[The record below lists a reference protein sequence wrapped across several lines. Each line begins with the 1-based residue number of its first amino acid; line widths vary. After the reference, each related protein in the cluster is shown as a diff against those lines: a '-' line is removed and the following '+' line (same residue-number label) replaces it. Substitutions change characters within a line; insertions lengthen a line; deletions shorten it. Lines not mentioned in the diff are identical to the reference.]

1 MVNSEKKLTSS
12 TAGKNVA
19 RYLLDIGAINFRPTD
34 PYILTAGWASP
45 VYIDCR
51 KVISHISERRAIL
64 KLAIDLI
71 NEKISEYDLVAG
83 GETAGIPYAA
93 WVSDLVSK
101 PMLYI
106 RKKPKGFAR
115 MSQIEGDLKKNDK
128 VLLVEDLATDGGSK
142 VVFVNALRE
151 AGAIVS
157 DLFVIFYYG
166 VFPGTKQ
173 NMNKLNVDLH
183 YLCDW
188 WDVLEVAKNDG
199 SFNSES
205 IEQVQQ
211 FLENPTEWSKKNG
224 GK

>member
-1 MVNSEKKLTSS
+1 MVNSDKKLAFNT
-12 TAGKNVA
+12 TGKNVA
-19 RYLLDIGAINFRPTD
+19 RYLLDIGAINFRPSD

-51 KVISHISERRAIL
+51 KVISHINERRAIL
-64 KLAIDLI
+64 NLAIDLI
-71 NEKISEYDLVAG
+71 NEKINEYDLVAG

-106 RKKPKGFAR
+106 RKKPKGFAK
-115 MSQIEGDLKKNDK
+115 MSQIEGDLKKNDR

-166 VFPGTKQ
+166 IFPGTEQ
-173 NMNKLNVDLH
+173 NMNELNVDLH

-188 WDVLEVAKNDG
+188 WDVLEVAKKDS
-199 SFNSES
+199 SFTSES
-205 IEQVQQ
+205 IEHVQQ
-211 FLENPTEWSKKNG
+211 FLDNPTDWSKKNG

>member
-115 MSQIEGDLKKNDK
+115 MSQIEGDLKKNDR

-151 AGAIVS
+151 AGAIVI

-166 VFPGTKQ
+166 VFPGTRQ
-173 NMNKLNVDLH
+173 NMNKLDVNLH

-188 WDVLEVAKNDG
+188 WNVLEVAKNDS
-199 SFNSES
+199 SFTSEI
-205 IEQVQQ
+205 IEQVEQ
-211 FLENPTEWSKKNG
+211 FLENPTEWSIKNG

>member
-1 MVNSEKKLTSS
+1 MVNSDKKLAFNT
-12 TAGKNVA
+12 TGKNVA
-19 RYLLDIGAINFRPTD
+19 RYLLDIGAINFRPSD

-51 KVISHISERRAIL
+51 KVISHITERRAIL
-64 KLAIDLI
+64 NLAIDLI
-71 NEKISEYDLVAG
+71 NEKINEYDLVAG

-106 RKKPKGFAR
+106 RKKPKGFAK
-115 MSQIEGDLKKNDK
+115 MSQIEGDLKKNDR

-166 VFPGTKQ
+166 IFPGTEQ
-173 NMNKLNVDLH
+173 NMNELNVDLH

-188 WDVLEVAKNDG
+188 WDVLEVAKKDS
-199 SFNSES
+199 SFTSES
-205 IEQVQQ
+205 IEHVQQ
-211 FLENPTEWSKKNG
+211 FLDNPTDWSKKNG

>member
-1 MVNSEKKLTSS
+1 MVNSEKKLTLN
-12 TAGKNVA
+12 TTGQNVA
-19 RYLLDIGAINFRPTD
+19 RYLLNIGAINFRPRT

-51 KVISHISERRAIL
+51 KVISHITERRAIL
-64 KLAIDLI
+64 NLAIDLI

-101 PMLYI
+101 PMLCI

-115 MSQIEGDLKKNDK
+115 MSQIEGDLKKNDR

-151 AGAIVS
+151 AGAIVN

-173 NMNKLNVDLH
+173 NMNKLNVNLH

-188 WDVLEVAKNDG
+188 WDVLEVAKND
-199 SFNSES
+199 SLFTAES
-205 IEQVQQ
+205 IDQVQE
-211 FLENPTEWSKKNG
+211 FLENPTNWSKKNG

>member
-1 MVNSEKKLTSS
+1 MVNSEKKLTPS
-12 TAGKNVA
+12 TTGKSVA
-19 RYLLDIGAINFRPTD
+19 RYLIDIGAINFRPSD

-51 KVISHISERRAIL
+51 KVISHINERRAIL
-64 KLAIDLI
+64 NLAIDLI
-71 NEKISEYDLVAG
+71 NEKINEYDLVAG

-106 RKKPKGFAR
+106 RKKPKGFAK
-115 MSQIEGDLKKNDK
+115 MSQIEGDLKKNDR

-166 VFPGTKQ
+166 IFPGTEQ
-173 NMNKLNVDLH
+173 NMNELNVDLH

-188 WDVLEVAKNDG
+188 WDVLEVAKKDS
-199 SFNSES
+199 SFTSES
-205 IEQVQQ
+205 IEHVQQ
-211 FLENPTEWSKKNG
+211 FLDNPTDWSKKNG

>member
-1 MVNSEKKLTSS
+1 MVNSDKKLAFNT
-12 TAGKNVA
+12 TGKNVA
-19 RYLLDIGAINFRPTD
+19 RYLLDIGAINFRPSD

-51 KVISHISERRAIL
+51 KVISHINERRAIL
-64 KLAIDLI
+64 NLAIDLI
-71 NEKISEYDLVAG
+71 NEKINEYDLVAG

-115 MSQIEGDLKKNDK
+115 MSQIEGDLKKNDR

-166 VFPGTKQ
+166 VFPGTRQ
-173 NMNKLNVDLH
+173 NMNKLDVNLH

-188 WDVLEVAKNDG
+188 WNVLEVAKNDS
-199 SFNSES
+199 SFTSEI
-205 IEQVQQ
+205 IEQVEQ
-211 FLENPTEWSKKNG
+211 FLENPTEWSIKNG

>member
-1 MVNSEKKLTSS
+1 MVNSEKKLTLN
-12 TAGKNVA
+12 TTGQNVA
-19 RYLLDIGAINFRPTD
+19 RYLLNIGAINFRPRT

-51 KVISHISERRAIL
+51 KVISHITERRAIL
-64 KLAIDLI
+64 NLAIDLI

-115 MSQIEGDLKKNDK
+115 MSQIEGDLKKNDR

-151 AGAIVS
+151 AGAIVN

-173 NMNKLNVDLH
+173 NMNKLNVNLH

-188 WDVLEVAKNDG
+188 WDVLEVAKND
-199 SFNSES
+199 SLFTAES
-205 IEQVQQ
+205 IDQVQE
-211 FLENPTEWSKKNG
+211 FLENPTNWSKQNG